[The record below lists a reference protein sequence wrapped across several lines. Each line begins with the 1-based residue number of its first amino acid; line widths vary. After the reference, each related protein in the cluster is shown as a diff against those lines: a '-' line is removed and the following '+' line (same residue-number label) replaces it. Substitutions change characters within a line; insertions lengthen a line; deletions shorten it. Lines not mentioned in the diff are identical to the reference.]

1 MWPAAHQ
8 RLWAGTVWAWHP
20 TRAHA
25 QFHKADDPCAYRVDP
40 GEDEKKRCR
49 HHQESRT
56 QAPHLP
62 QATKSA
68 EDRQHYGICD
78 IIKEATHQSDIH
90 QKSVEHMYSL
100 CQKWSNKRMYTV
112 FKVFH
117 FHRYINKWI
126 RNAATIT
133 CKNLIGNSYDHV
145 LQSPSHML
153 KRCEFLHTRN
163 NKVSSTG
170 VLGNPLK
177 HRHRNNSRKNE
188 AAIRIASF

>member
-1 MWPAAHQ
+1 
-8 RLWAGTVWAWHP
+8 
-20 TRAHA
+20 
-25 QFHKADDPCAYRVDP
+25 
-40 GEDEKKRCR
+40 
-49 HHQESRT
+49 
-56 QAPHLP
+56 
-62 QATKSA
+62 
-68 EDRQHYGICD
+68 
-78 IIKEATHQSDIH
+78 
-90 QKSVEHMYSL
+90 
-100 CQKWSNKRMYTV
+100 MYTV

-145 LQSPSHML
+145 LQSPPHML

-177 HRHRNNSRKNE
+177 HRHTQPKVGDQVGNNSRKNE